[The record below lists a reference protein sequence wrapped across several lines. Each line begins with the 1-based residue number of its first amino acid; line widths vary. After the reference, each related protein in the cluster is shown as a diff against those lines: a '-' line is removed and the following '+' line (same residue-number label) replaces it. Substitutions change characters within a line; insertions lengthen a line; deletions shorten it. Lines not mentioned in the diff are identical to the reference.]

1 MPLHFPIFHSDAE
14 KSEPIWANTA
24 TDLFTALILAHIT
37 DALKEDEVE
46 NARRYAAFLE
56 KQKEY
61 LYLTPE
67 EQKVAVEDY
76 AKAISEGKDITV
88 PSILTIPTEESFW
101 YLYENEKKINIYSII
116 NLFTNLVRIK
126 DEENP
131 NVSQLDYY
139 FNSRDD
145 MDIAKLKYATIETS
159 SDRTRG
165 SIYTNMLSQLGGF
178 SSMKTSQK

>member
-1 MPLHFPIFHSDAE
+1 MIIADPKIETYRVAKKILEQRGYLVYLLNLDDPLHSMGDNPLDSAIQYAKANENAKAMAVARAFAFSIFHSDAE

-76 AKAISEGKDITV
+76 AKAISEGKI
-88 PSILTIPTEESFW
+88 SR
-101 YLYENEKKINIYSII
+101 
-116 NLFTNLVRIK
+116 LFHFNDPNRRIVLVFIRK
-126 DEENP
+126 
-131 NVSQLDYY
+131 
-139 FNSRDD
+139 
-145 MDIAKLKYATIETS
+145 
-159 SDRTRG
+159 
-165 SIYTNMLSQLGGF
+165 
-178 SSMKTSQK
+178 